1 MAMLAFK
8 LTTVGNSVGFILP
21 KEAQSRLKVEKG
33 DTIYATEAPD
43 GSYRLTAHDVEF
55 ERQMA
60 LAEKIMHDD
69 RDILSVLAKS

>member
-1 MAMLAFK
+1 MLAFK
-8 LTTVGNSVGFILP
+8 LTTVGNSLGFILP
-21 KEAQSRLKVEKG
+21 KEAQNRLKVEKG
-33 DTIYATEAPD
+33 DIVYVTEAPD

-60 LAEKIMHDD
+60 LAERIMHRD